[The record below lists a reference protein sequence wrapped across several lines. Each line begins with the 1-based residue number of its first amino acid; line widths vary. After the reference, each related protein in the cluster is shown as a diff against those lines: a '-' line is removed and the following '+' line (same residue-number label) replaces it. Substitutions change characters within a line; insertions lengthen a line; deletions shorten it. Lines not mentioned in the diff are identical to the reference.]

1 MSKLELGLVHVYT
14 GDGKGKTTAALG
26 LALRAAGC
34 GYCTYVCQFL
44 KGQDADTPSD
54 GELKAVGWLEA
65 GMPPDGQGSSAGGRP
80 APVTIERFGQPT
92 FVRPSADGTGTTAS
106 PEDVR
111 LAKAGLEAARRAMD
125 SGRYELVVLDEI
137 NVALHFALLTVRE
150 VLEVIEAKPADVE
163 LVLTGRRV
171 PPEIL
176 ARADY
181 VTEMRELR
189 HPYQRGI
196 KARRGIEF

>member
-1 MSKLELGLVHVYT
+1 MNKLERGLIHVYT

-34 GYCTYVCQFL
+34 GFCTYFCQFL
-44 KGQDADTPSD
+44 KGQQY
-54 GELKAVGWLEA
+54 GELEAAQWLAA
-65 GMPPDGQGSSAGGRP
+65 GAPEGDQRPPI
-80 APVTIERFGQPT
+80 TIERFGQPS
-92 FVRPSADGTGTTAS
+92 FVRRSVDGTPLTS
-106 PEDVR
+106 EEDMR
-111 LAKAGLEAARRAMD
+111 LARAGLDAARRAMA

-137 NVALHFALLTVRE
+137 NVALYFRLLTIRE
-150 VLEVIEAKPADVE
+150 VLAVMDEKPEGVE

-171 PPEIL
+171 PDEIL

-181 VTEMRELR
+181 VTEMREIH
-189 HPYQRGI
+189 HPYQQGI